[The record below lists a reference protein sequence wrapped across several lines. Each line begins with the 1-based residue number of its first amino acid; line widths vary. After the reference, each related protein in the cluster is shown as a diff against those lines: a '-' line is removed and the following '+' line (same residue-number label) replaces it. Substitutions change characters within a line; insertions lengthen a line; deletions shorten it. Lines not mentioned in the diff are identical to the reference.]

1 MIVSPVLGK
10 VPDKQIKE
18 KKQRNDYTTETNTAQ
33 VACLFIAQVKGVSLN
48 FGQVVVT
55 GLTATLAA
63 VGAAGIPSAG
73 LVTMVM
79 VLNAVNLPTDMISVL
94 LTVDWLV
101 NLCCICKIYD
111 LMPNKITSFC
121 FSLSLGLYL
130 ASKLGA

>member
-1 MIVSPVLGK
+1 MVSVNAH
-10 VPDKQIKE
+10 VPYQ
-18 KKQRNDYTTETNTAQ
+18 NLNVVTLQ

-94 LTVDWLV
+94 LTVDW
-101 NLCCICKIYD
+101 
-111 LMPNKITSFC
+111 
-121 FSLSLGLYL
+121 
-130 ASKLGA
+130 